1 MKNLVKY
8 ENRCILRKLVPFYAI
23 LLAFSVVGALMFANP
38 NREIYV
44 ITDNIMMQAMYTIG
58 MIAYWTVLV
67 SIGAMT
73 LIVILQRYAQ
83 GVLGDEG
90 YMLHMLPVST
100 SKLVWSKL
108 IGATIVQVLSVIAV
122 FLSMI
127 IILSSEIF
135 PGMQEFL
142 RAVFE
147 EFAYYITNFGQ
158 LSVWSLALFLVE
170 LAIICFLSMLQGVAQ
185 IYLAMSIGHLANK
198 HRFLLSFAAYF
209 GINMAISTLTSV
221 ANSIYYDITDMQVLD
236 EFMAS
241 AEVTANMHGV
251 ILLGILVTA
260 ALTVVYMQLSVYLV
274 SKKLN
279 LE

>member
-1 MKNLVKY
+1 MKNLIKY

-38 NREIYV
+38 NRDIYI
-44 ITDNIMMQAMYTIG
+44 ITDNIMMTAMYTIG
-58 MIAYWTVLV
+58 ICAYWAVLV
-67 SIGAMT
+67 AIGVMT

-100 SKLVWSKL
+100 NKLVWSKL

-122 FLSMI
+122 FLSMV

-142 RAVFE
+142 RAFFE
-147 EFAYYITNFGQ
+147 DFAYYVTNFGQ

-170 LAIICFLSMLQGVAQ
+170 LAIVCFLSMLQGVAQ

-198 HRFLLSFAAYF
+198 HRFLLSLIAYF
-209 GINMAISTLTSV
+209 GINMVISTLTSV
-221 ANSIYYDITDMQVLD
+221 ANSIYYDITNMQMLD
-236 EFMAS
+236 EFLAS
-241 AEVTANMHGV
+241 AEVTASMHGV
-251 ILLGILVTA
+251 MLLGILVNA